1 MSASII
7 GIYNRKGGCGKTTA
21 TINIAAS
28 LALKDKKVL
37 IVDCDSQ
44 MNLSQ
49 FFISE
54 SDEGAESEDSGSIYD
69 VLLDEKEVEECINT
83 VSFNKKRR
91 FKKDIDISIDIILG
105 SEKLDYYEGS
115 DADILKD
122 ILNKL
127 KDQYDFILLDFPPA
141 HSIITVT
148 SLCAC
153 DYLLIPLIPAKNTSI
168 KGFEDVMVKVEEVR
182 EQFGAKIDILGLF
195 YTCVQN
201 YKSDQKELIAFSM
214 EHKDEMGLF
223 ESTIKLDYGPVQL
236 SEEVGE
242 PLCICGPN
250 SDIAKNFIDLT
261 DEMIKRIGEE

>member
-1 MSASII
+1 MSASVI

-28 LALKDKKVL
+28 LALKNKKVL
-37 IVDCDSQ
+37 VVDCDSQ

-49 FFISE
+49 FFISDDKDDEVE
-54 SDEGAESEDSGSIYD
+54 SNETIYEI
-69 VLLDEKEVEECINT
+69 LLSEKEIEECIST

-91 FKKDIDISIDIILG
+91 LKKDIDISIDVIPG
-105 SEKLDYYEGS
+105 SEKLDYYDGS
-115 DADILKD
+115 DADVLKSK
-122 ILNKL
+122 LNEIKE
-127 KDQYDFILLDFPPA
+127 QYDFILLDFPPA

-168 KGFEDVMVKVEEVR
+168 KGFEDVMVKVEEAR
-182 EQFGAKIDILGLF
+182 KQYDANIDILGLF

-214 EHKDEMGLF
+214 EHKEEMGLF
-223 ESTIKLDYGPVQL
+223 DSTIKLDYGPVQL

-242 PLCICGPN
+242 PLCVCAPN

-261 DEMIKRIGEE
+261 KEIIKRIEEE

>member
-1 MSASII
+1 MSASVI

-28 LALKDKKVL
+28 LALKNKKVL
-37 IVDCDSQ
+37 VVDCDSQ

-49 FFISE
+49 FFISN
-54 SDEGAESEDSGSIYD
+54 DEVDETETNETIYEILQSENEI
-69 VLLDEKEVEECINT
+69 EECINT

-105 SEKLDYYEGS
+105 SERLDYYDGS
-115 DADILKD
+115 DADALK
-122 ILNKL
+122 NKL
-127 KDQYDFILLDFPPA
+127 NEIKEQYDFILLDFPPA

-182 EQFGAKIDILGLF
+182 EQYGANIDILGLF

-242 PLCICGPN
+242 PLCVCAPN

-261 DEMIKRIGEE
+261 KEIVKRIGEE